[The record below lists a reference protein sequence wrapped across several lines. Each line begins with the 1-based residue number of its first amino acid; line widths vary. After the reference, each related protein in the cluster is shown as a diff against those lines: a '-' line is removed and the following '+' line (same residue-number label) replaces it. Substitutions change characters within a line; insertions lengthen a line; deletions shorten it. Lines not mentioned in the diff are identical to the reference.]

1 VYARREPQNTVLHIV
16 VREHLE
22 SFLSIFREQHG
33 KSLPRYVDDEL
44 HRYLRCG
51 ILAHGFAR
59 VGCST

>member
-1 VYARREPQNTVLHIV
+1 MLHIV